1 MVGKYGY
8 AEASVARI
16 TEEAGVAQGTFY
28 NHFENRQ
35 ELLDQLLPKIGI
47 DMVYFIRERTG
58 TAHAARQEIERFSA
72 FFDFIREVPEF
83 LRILN
88 EAEYFAP
95 IGYQKHLDNIAT
107 AYVRILRRA
116 RQAGAIVDYQR
127 RGVRS
132 HRPHADGRARLSEPP
147 LLLRWRQRHGRA
159 RARHLRLPR
168 SWSRAGCSHRKK
180 AITMTAEGIVLVTGG
195 SRGIGAATATL
206 LAEQGQRVVITDIAP
221 EPLAG
226 TQAILWPAPFDVASE
241 SAVVSGIADIEAA
254 HGPITGLVNAAG
266 VFGKMHPIERVRMDQ
281 WDREVN
287 IDLRGTFLVARSV
300 GVKMAERRHGAIVN
314 VASVAGMTSGP
325 IHAYTAAKAGVIQI
339 TQTLAAEWG
348 RSGVRVNA
356 VSPGFTRTAMLEAGI
371 ASGALNRK
379 LLESP
384 TAMNRLVEPIEVAH
398 AIAWLLSPMSSGV
411 TGINLPV
418 DAGYI
423 AGTTWAAY
431 GGLREAPS
439 AYMRTPA

>member
-1 MVGKYGY
+1 
-8 AEASVARI
+8 
-16 TEEAGVAQGTFY
+16 
-28 NHFENRQ
+28 
-35 ELLDQLLPKIGI
+35 
-47 DMVYFIRERTG
+47 
-58 TAHAARQEIERFSA
+58 
-72 FFDFIREVPEF
+72 
-83 LRILN
+83 
-88 EAEYFAP
+88 
-95 IGYQKHLDNIAT
+95 
-107 AYVRILRRA
+107 
-116 RQAGAIVDYQR
+116 
-127 RGVRS
+127 
-132 HRPHADGRARLSEPP
+132 
-147 LLLRWRQRHGRA
+147 
-159 RARHLRLPR
+159 
-168 SWSRAGCSHRKK
+168 
-180 AITMTAEGIVLVTGG
+180 MTAEGIVLVTGG

-206 LAEQGQRVVITDIAP
+206 LAEQGRRVVISDIAP
-221 EPLAG
+221 EPLTG
-226 TQAILWPAPFDVASE
+226 TQVVLWPAPFDVASE

-379 LLESP
+379 WLESP

-398 AIAWLLSPMSSGV
+398 AIAWLLSPHEQRRHR
-411 TGINLPV
+411 NQ
-418 DAGYI
+418 
-423 AGTTWAAY
+423 
-431 GGLREAPS
+431 S
-439 AYMRTPA
+439 ARRRRIYRRHHLGRLWRPARKHRARR

>member
-1 MVGKYGY
+1 
-8 AEASVARI
+8 
-16 TEEAGVAQGTFY
+16 
-28 NHFENRQ
+28 
-35 ELLDQLLPKIGI
+35 
-47 DMVYFIRERTG
+47 
-58 TAHAARQEIERFSA
+58 
-72 FFDFIREVPEF
+72 
-83 LRILN
+83 
-88 EAEYFAP
+88 
-95 IGYQKHLDNIAT
+95 
-107 AYVRILRRA
+107 
-116 RQAGAIVDYQR
+116 
-127 RGVRS
+127 
-132 HRPHADGRARLSEPP
+132 
-147 LLLRWRQRHGRA
+147 
-159 RARHLRLPR
+159 
-168 SWSRAGCSHRKK
+168 
-180 AITMTAEGIVLVTGG
+180 MTAEGIVLVTGG

-206 LAEQGQRVVITDIAP
+206 LAERGQRVVVADIAP

-226 TQAILWPAPFDVASE
+226 TQTILWPAPFDVASE

-300 GVKMAERRHGAIVN
+300 GVKMAARKHGTIVN

-379 LLESP
+379 WLESP

-398 AIAWLLSPMSSGV
+398 AVAWLLSPMSSGV

-431 GGLREAPS
+431 GGLRDAPS
-439 AYMRTPA
+439 A